1 MANRNWLSNK
11 LYQMEAYPVL
21 VSCNFVVDKANT
33 NGLGLKFL
41 KGAGVKAVYM
51 NTSATPAA
59 TNPNPQAGIIMIELQ
74 DNYNRLLG
82 GFASAVSPLDGST
95 QTSTVAGQLCVIV
108 SLGTATLAQWQ
119 AKGLPKGVTPA
130 VGVAFV
136 PTASGSIGGS
146 AAVQGV
152 SSSGAVSL
160 ETCGNTNLS
169 LSRANS
175 PVNGGGL
182 VYLQALDKDGAKVA
196 PANGTVVA
204 VSLYL
209 SNSSVQVQG
218 Q

>member
-1 MANRNWLSNK
+1 MANRNWMSNK

-21 VSCNFVVDKANT
+21 VSCNFVVDSTNV
-33 NGLGLKFL
+33 NGLGIKFL
-41 KGAGVKAVYM
+41 KGGAVKNVYM
-51 NTSATPAA
+51 KTSATPAA
-59 TNPNPQAGIIMIELQ
+59 GNPNPETGIIMIELQ

-82 GFASAVSPLDGST
+82 GFASAVSPLDGSS
-95 QTSTVAGQLCVIV
+95 QTSTTAGKISVIV

-119 AKGLPKGVTPA
+119 ARGLPVGVTPA

-136 PTASGSIGGS
+136 ATTSGAIGGS
-146 AAVQGV
+146 AAIQGV

-169 LSRANS
+169 LSRPNS
-175 PVNGGGL
+175 IVTGGGL
-182 VYLQALDKDGAKVA
+182 VYLQALNSAGAKVA
-196 PANGTVVA
+196 PANGTVVS

-209 SNSSVQVQG
+209 SNSSVTVQG

>member
-21 VSCNFVVDKANT
+21 VSCNFVVDAANG
-33 NGLGLKFL
+33 NGLGIRNL
-41 KGAGVKAVYM
+41 KGGAVKNVYM

-59 TNPNPQAGIIMIELQ
+59 GNPNPQAGIIMIELQ

-95 QTSTVAGQLCVIV
+95 QTATTAGNLCVIV

-119 AKGLPKGVTPA
+119 AAGLPQGVKPA

-136 PTASGSIGGS
+136 PTATATIGGS

-152 SSSGAVSL
+152 GFSGGLSI

-169 LSRANS
+169 LSRPNS
-175 PVNGGGL
+175 PVTGGGL
-182 VYLQALDKDGAKVA
+182 VYLQVLDDAGAKVA
-196 PANGTVVA
+196 PANETVVA

-209 SNSSVQVQG
+209 SNSSVTVQG

>member
-21 VSCNFVVDKANT
+21 VSCNFVVDKGNT
-33 NGLGLKFL
+33 NGLGQKFL

-59 TNPNPQAGIIMIELQ
+59 GNPNPQAGIIMIELE

-82 GFASAVSPLDGST
+82 GFAGAVSPLDGST

-119 AKGLPKGVTPA
+119 AKGLPAGVTPA

-152 SSSGAVSL
+152 SKSGAVSL
-160 ETCGNTNLS
+160 ETCGNSNLS
-169 LSRANS
+169 LARENS

-196 PANGTVVA
+196 PADGTVVS

-209 SNSSVQVQG
+209 SNSSVTVQG

>member
-21 VSCNFVVDKANT
+21 VSCNFVVDSTNV
-33 NGLGLKFL
+33 NGLGIKFL
-41 KGAGVKAVYM
+41 KGGAVKNVYM
-51 NTSATPAA
+51 KTSATPAA
-59 TNPNPQAGIIMIELQ
+59 GNPNPETGIIMIELQ

-95 QTSTVAGQLCVIV
+95 QTSTTAGDISVIV

-119 AKGLPKGVTPA
+119 ARGLPVGVTPA

-136 PTASGSIGGS
+136 ATTSGSIGGS
-146 AAVQGV
+146 AAIQGV
-152 SSSGAVSL
+152 GVSGAVSL

-169 LSRANS
+169 LSRPNS
-175 PVNGGGL
+175 IVTGGGL
-182 VYLQALDKDGAKVA
+182 VYLQALDSAGAKVA
-196 PANGTVVA
+196 PANGTVVS

-209 SNSSVQVQG
+209 SNSSVTVQG

>member
-21 VSCNFVVDKANT
+21 VSCNFVVDKGNV
-33 NGLGLKFL
+33 NGLGQKFL
-41 KGAGVKAVYM
+41 KGGAVKNVYM
-51 NTSATPAA
+51 NTTVTPA
-59 TNPNPQAGIIMIELQ
+59 TGNPNPQAGIIMIELQ

-82 GFASAVSPLDGST
+82 GFASAVSPLNGVT
-95 QTSTVAGQLCVIV
+95 TTSTVAGQLCVIV
-108 SLGTATLAQWQ
+108 SLGTATLAQWV
-119 AKGLPKGVTPA
+119 AKGLPDGVTPA

-136 PTASGSIGGS
+136 PTASGVIGGS

-152 SSSGAVSL
+152 GVSGAVSL

-169 LSRANS
+169 LSRPNS
-175 PVNGGGL
+175 IVTGGGL
-182 VYLQALDKDGAKVA
+182 VYLQALNSSGAKVA
-196 PANGTVVA
+196 PADGTVVA

-209 SNSSVQVQG
+209 SNSSVTVQG

>member
-21 VSCNFVVDKANT
+21 VSCNFIVASSNA
-33 NGLGLKFL
+33 NGLGITDL
-41 KGAGVKAVYM
+41 KGAGVKNVYM

-59 TNPNPQAGIIMIELQ
+59 GNPNPQAGIIMIELE

-82 GFASAVSPLDGST
+82 GFAGAVSPLDGSS
-95 QTSTVAGQLCVIV
+95 QTATVAGEIEVIV
-108 SLGTATLAQWQ
+108 SLGTASLAQWQ
-119 AKGLPKGVTPA
+119 AAGLPVGVTPA

-136 PTASGSIGGS
+136 ATATGTIGGS

-152 SSSGAVSL
+152 SVSGAVSL
-160 ETCGNTNLS
+160 ETVGNTNKS
-169 LSRANS
+169 LARENS

-182 VYLQALDKDGAKVA
+182 VYLQALNSAGAKVA
-196 PANGTVVA
+196 PANGTVVS

-209 SNSSVQVQG
+209 SNSSVTVQG

>member
-1 MANRNWLSNK
+1 
-11 LYQMEAYPVL
+11 MEAYPVL
-21 VSCNFVVDKANT
+21 VSCNFVVDQANA
-33 NGLGLKFL
+33 NGLGQKFL
-41 KGAGVKAVYM
+41 KGGAVKAVYM
-51 NTSATPAA
+51 KTSATPAA
-59 TNPNPQAGIIMIELQ
+59 GNPNPEDGIIMIELQ

-95 QTSTVAGQLCVIV
+95 QTSTTAGDICVIV

-119 AKGLPKGVTPA
+119 AAGLPVGVTPA

-136 PTASGSIGGS
+136 ATATGAIGGS

-152 SSSGAVSL
+152 GVSGAVGL

-169 LSRANS
+169 LSRENS
-175 PVNGGGL
+175 PVNGGGII
-182 VYLQALDKDGAKVA
+182 YLQALDASGAKVA
-196 PANGTVVA
+196 PADGTVIA

-209 SNSSVQVQG
+209 SNSSVTVQG